1 MTPQLERSYRRLLRA
16 YPSSWRSEHQAALLS
31 TLDEAADIAQMRPTV
46 REARSLIAN
55 GLRARVL
62 ASNLDRKSALAQ
74 GTLWGAMIFLSFSVT
89 GIVQQIWFS
98 RHPSG
103 DTSYGPIEIENIVAA
118 VLYVMMVLRPRRT
131 LFGFTAL
138 AIPLACGAEWFRS
151 LQRTDP
157 PNHFQQA
164 GLIAFALT
172 GFCLGCTLLWAT
184 RSGTRLA
191 VGRRLPWLLIPV
203 LAGRLPAKPLEA
215 VVVILCLLLMLFGV
229 FGGAR
234 LDPRPPSAALTV
246 VALFNLNLLIFRPLL
261 TWSGP
266 SEGFAPTAVLQLLQ
280 VSFALVVVLAL
291 AGTVVRRHARRIFST

>member
-1 MTPQLERSYRRLLRA
+1 MTPQLERSYQRLLRA

-31 TLDEAADIAQMRPTV
+31 TLDEAADIAQKRPTV

-98 RHPSG
+98 RHPSA
-103 DTSYGPIEIENIVAA
+103 DTSYGPIGIEQIVAA

-131 LFGFTAL
+131 LFGCTAL
-138 AIPLACGAEWFRS
+138 AIPLACGLEWFRS
-151 LQRTDP
+151 PQRTDL
-157 PNHFQQA
+157 PNHFQHA

-203 LAGRLPAKPLEA
+203 IAGRLPAKPLEA
-215 VVVILCLLLMLFGV
+215 VVVILCLLLMLLGV

-234 LDPRPPSAALTV
+234 LDPRPPTAALTV
-246 VALFNLNLLIFRPLL
+246 AALFSLNQLVFRTLFSL
-261 TWSGP
+261 SGP
-266 SEGFAPTAVLQLLQ
+266 SEGFAPTAVHELLL
-280 VSFALVVVLAL
+280 VSLVLVVVLAL